1 MLSFVSVQVASNALD
16 VFKIFDEI
24 LDAAMKENFTHGGL
38 PSCDKGAVD
47 VVPLSRVVPH
57 LKAGLKRVV
66 GLVG

>member
-24 LDAAMKENFTHGGL
+24 LDAALKENFTQGGL
-38 PSCDKGAVD
+38 GSFDEGAVD
-47 VVPLSRVVPH
+47 VVPLSQVVPH
-57 LKAGLKRVV
+57 MKAGLARVV

>member
-1 MLSFVSVQVASNALD
+1 VLSFVSVQVASDALD

-38 PSCDKGAVD
+38 WSFDVVAVD
-47 VVPLSRVVPH
+47 VVPLSQVVPH
-57 LKAGLKRVV
+57 LKAVLTRVV